1 MSSFL
6 GTDSYAIDHKGRVAV
21 PPGLRRGAGR
31 KPITTFVVNA
41 GFDHCVHL
49 YTLEQWDRMTQRLR
63 RISQGSAEGR
73 AFKRAFLVHARQV
86 TVDAQGRIAIT
97 PSLIAHAGLGKE
109 AILHGA
115 DDHIEIWSPER
126 FAEALE
132 PVTKV
137 DGRYETLAEKLFKDD
152 DA

>member
-6 GTDSYAIDHKGRVAV
+6 GTDTYAVDHKGRVAI
-21 PPGLRRGAGR
+21 PSPLRRGAAR

-49 YTLEQWDRMTQRLR
+49 YSLEQWGTLTERLR
-63 RISQGSAEGR
+63 RMSQGNAEAR

-86 TVDAQGRIAIT
+86 TVDAQGRITIT
-97 PSLIAHAGLGKE
+97 PALIAHAGLGKE
-109 AILHGA
+109 AVLHGA

-137 DGRYETLAEKLFKDD
+137 DGRYESLAEKLFKDES
-152 DA
+152 